1 MLSDNQWQLADQ
13 IAPVL
18 RELAVATEILCYD
31 DIPTITS
38 YYPLVFSVASKMA
51 VKADDGGVVSEF
63 KTRVI
68 NGLQGRLLND
78 NYWETEPMVA
88 SVFDPST
95 KDLRF
100 LTEETRETVY
110 DNVKRALDIIN
121 SAQEPE
127 AAADAEPVAKKS
139 AISVIASFL
148 GSEITNIESADQHF
162 DEFQSYLSCR
172 ISDVVNP
179 LEWWSVNRRKYPMLA
194 KLARRYLAIQATSVP
209 SERLFSAAGNTI
221 TKKRNA
227 LCSDTADKLLF
238 LNKNMK

>member
-1 MLSDNQWQLADQ
+1 
-13 IAPVL
+13 
-18 RELAVATEILCYD
+18 
-31 DIPTITS
+31 
-38 YYPLVFSVASKMA
+38 MA

-110 DNVKRALDIIN
+110 DNVKRALDVIN

-179 LEWWSVNRRKYPMLA
+179 LEWWCGRLTDVSIQCWPNWLVDIWLYRPQAYRLKGCSVLPETPLQKRETHCVRTL
-194 KLARRYLAIQATSVP
+194 LTS
-209 SERLFSAAGNTI
+209 SFFS
-221 TKKRNA
+221 TK
-227 LCSDTADKLLF
+227 T
-238 LNKNMK
+238 